1 MSFFEVFGAGRNV
14 KRHIRLSEATNRAS
28 KVDDPSATAR
38 GAGDGELTRRQTPP
52 GMPRW
57 VKVFAII
64 AAVVVVLFLAVLL
77 TGSDHSPGRHLDGG
91 DGPPRRVEHSVP
103 HP

>member
-1 MSFFEVFGAGRNV
+1 M
-14 KRHIRLSEATNRAS
+14 
-28 KVDDPSATAR
+28 DDPSATAR
-38 GAGDGELTRRQTPP
+38 GANDGELTSRQAPP

-64 AAVVVVLFLAVLL
+64 AAVVAVLFLVVLF
-77 TGSDHSPGRHLDGG
+77 TGTDHGPSRHLHGG
-91 DGPPRRVEHSVP
+91 DGRPRGVEHSIP